1 MPSVFRSKSPSGQE
15 EPSKCLCLRPSS
27 LLAACFLVVAAIA
40 LAYVGGVMSGR
51 AYWRSHG
58 TQQTAMNRTQGGP
71 AESEPQAEDVPQQ
84 HILAPEEL
92 KFARVLRGESLPPGM
107 AEGLKPGE
115 VAAAPAHGQQAGP
128 KTVQNVVPA
137 TPPPTGQ
144 AVQAA
149 QADQPV
155 VLNSLQPISNTFDY
169 VFQVGAF
176 KDEESVDSLRQRL
189 EGRGLRTRMQRS
201 GKLLVVFVMLRGN
214 DARAEE
220 VVQTCESLSLGKPIL
235 RSKTAVTH

>member
-51 AYWRSHG
+51 AYWWSHG
-58 TQQTAMNRTQGGP
+58 AQQTGMNRHAQGG
-71 AESEPQAEDVPQQ
+71 AAAEPQAEDAPQQ

-128 KTVQNVVPA
+128 KAVRNDVPA
-137 TPPPTGQ
+137 VQPSTGQ
-144 AVQAA
+144 AAPVA
-149 QADQPV
+149 QGDQPV
-155 VLNSLQPISNTFDY
+155 VLNSLQPVSNTFDY

-220 VVQTCESLSLGKPIL
+220 VVHACESLSLGKPIL
-235 RSKTAVTH
+235 RSKTSVKQ